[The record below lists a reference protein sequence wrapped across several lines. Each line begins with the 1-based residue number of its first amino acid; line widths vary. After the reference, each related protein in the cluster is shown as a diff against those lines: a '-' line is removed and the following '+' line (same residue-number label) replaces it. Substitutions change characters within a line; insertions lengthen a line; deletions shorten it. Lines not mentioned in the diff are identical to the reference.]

1 MTDRGKKISLIA
13 LGVMAAALIY
23 VFQGTNAP
31 YQLIQ
36 PAKGQMVLFNPNTGE
51 VYKSTNGFG
60 TGLGTWKLTTEMQ
73 EFGPYYRWDAFKDV
87 WRKFITPSRWS
98 EKVWAWLGISV
109 FAIVIFRIF
118 FPNGEI
124 VEKPKT

>member
-1 MTDRGKKISLIA
+1 MTDRDKKICLIA

-23 VFQGTNAP
+23 AFQGTNAP

-36 PAKGQMVLFNPNTGE
+36 PAKGPMVLFNPNTGE
-51 VYKSTNGFG
+51 VYKSNYS
-60 TGLGTWKLTTEMQ
+60 GTWSRTTKMENY
-73 EFGPYYRWDAFKDV
+73 GRWAAFNAV
-87 WRKFITPSRWS
+87 WRKFTMPSYYWS
-98 EKVWAWLGISV
+98 EKVWVWLGISV
-109 FAIVIFRIF
+109 VAIGIFWIF